1 MSIVKLPCETGQHR
15 AVFFDVFRVYQDRV
29 FLVDLCA
36 DWNGYASVVDAA
48 HEVLQYCNTMYGTTR
63 VICDDARER
72 WQEIVPKKGAF
83 DISPYQDD
91 VPFMVEVKCL
101 LARQQ
106 RPRPWRW
113 HKARRFVAVL
123 FARP

>member
-1 MSIVKLPCETGQHR
+1 MSIVTLPCETGQHR
-15 AVFFDVFRVYQDRV
+15 AVSFDFIGIHQDRV

-36 DWNGYASVVDAA
+36 DWNRYAPVVDAA
-48 HEVLQYCNTMYGTTR
+48 HEVLQYCNTMYGTNR
-63 VICDDARER
+63 VICDDAREH

-83 DISPYQDD
+83 DISPYQGD

-106 RPRPWRW
+106 RNLP
-113 HKARRFVAVL
+113 VGGI
-123 FARP
+123 